1 MVHQPLS
8 LGACVISVAILVPA
22 AAAQGTISAD
32 LLRYHVPSKALHLL
46 QDARRAVDAGDHP
59 GAIRSLEKTLAK
71 YPDSAAWAQ
80 SMLGVEYLK
89 TYQLPAAVSA
99 LEQAVR
105 LLPRDGVNRSNY
117 GLALVLS
124 GQYDRA
130 QQELRR
136 ALELD
141 PRNLKTKQLL
151 DALLVAHPDNHLAR
165 NAN

>member
-1 MVHQPLS
+1 MVQQPLS
-8 LGACVISVAILVPA
+8 FGACVISIAILVPA
-22 AAAQGTISAD
+22 AAAQGAISAD
-32 LLRYHVPSKALHLL
+32 LLRYPVPSKAVHML
-46 QDARRAVDAGDHP
+46 QEARRAADAGDHP
-59 GAIRSLEKTLAK
+59 GAIRTLEKTLAK

-89 TYQLPAAVSA
+89 TYQLPAAVAA
-99 LEQAVR
+99 LEQAVL

-117 GLALVLS
+117 GLSLVLT

-141 PRNLKTKQLL
+141 PRNLKAKQLL
-151 DALLVAHPDNHLAR
+151 DALNALHPDEHLAR
-165 NAN
+165 NSN

>member
-8 LGACVISVAILVPA
+8 LGVCVISVAILVPV

-32 LLRYHVPSKALHLL
+32 LLRYHVPSQALHML
-46 QDARRAVDAGDHP
+46 QEARRAADAGDHP
-59 GAIRSLEKTLAK
+59 GAIRTLEKTLAK
-71 YPDSAAWAQ
+71 YPDSAAWTR

-89 TYQLPAAVSA
+89 TYQLPAAVAA
-99 LEQAVR
+99 LEQAVL

-117 GLALVLS
+117 GLSLVLS

-141 PRNLKTKQLL
+141 PRNLKAKQLL
-151 DALLVAHPDNHLAR
+151 DALIALHPGNPLAR
-165 NAN
+165 NSN

>member
-8 LGACVISVAILVPA
+8 IGACFISLAILVPA

-32 LLRYHVPSKALHLL
+32 LLRYHVPSRALHLL
-46 QDARRAVDAGDHP
+46 QEARSTADTGDHP
-59 GAIRSLEKTLAK
+59 GAIRILKKTLAK

-99 LEQAVR
+99 LEQAVL

-117 GLALVLS
+117 GLSLVLT

-130 QQELRR
+130 RQELRR

-141 PRNLKTKQLL
+141 PRNLKCKQLL
-151 DALLVAHPDNHLAR
+151 DALLVLHPDNRMAQ
-165 NAN
+165 NSD